1 MPVSQAGALPGQS
14 GGSAPAIRKDVRV
27 SEAVVEAPERRGVL
41 ARIHWRDVILVL
53 VISLVTSLISQR
65 WTGTLLDGQFYAC
78 LLYTSDA
85 ADD

>member
-41 ARIHWRDVILVL
+41 SRINWRDVILVL
-53 VISLVTSLISQR
+53 AISL
-65 WTGTLLDGQFYAC
+65 DGRLAPAEGG
-78 LLYTSDA
+78 A
-85 ADD
+85 AQPTYEPRFRG